1 MTSEKF
7 AVKWKNVQRFVR
19 IFFSNKIGTC
29 GFVMLLFFVI
39 VAFIGPLV
47 YSYDIT
53 DVAVG
58 GIMAPPGDGFL
69 LGTDQLGRDLF
80 GALIHGAKT
89 SLIVGFFGAGIS
101 VTIGTLIG
109 LTAGYVGG
117 RTDDLLMRLTDGMM
131 VLPGLPLIMVFAA
144 LLGTSV
150 FNIIIVIGLTGWTG
164 TARLVRSQTL
174 SMKERQFVERAK
186 SIGASK
192 AYIIRKHIL
201 PNVFPVIFANTIL
214 RTAGAILSEATLSFL
229 GLGDPMAVSWGQ
241 ILNGAFN
248 NGAVSIGAWWYYVPP
263 GVCIIL
269 LVLSF
274 TFLGYSFDEILNP
287 KLRKR

>member
-1 MTSEKF
+1 MLSAKL
-7 AVKWKNVQRFVR
+7 AVRWRNTMRFIR
-19 IFFSNKIGTC
+19 MFFSNKIGTL
-29 GFVMLLFFVI
+29 GFMMLVFFVL
-39 VAFIGPLV
+39 VAFIGPAV
-47 YSYDIT
+47 YPYDIT

-58 GIMAPPGDGFL
+58 DIMAPPTRGFL
-69 LGTDQLGRDLF
+69 MGTDQLGRDLF

-101 VTIGTLIG
+101 VIIGTILG
-109 LTAGYVGG
+109 LSAGYIGG
-117 RTDDLLMRLTDGMM
+117 RMDDVLMRFTDGMM
-131 VLPGLPLIMVFAA
+131 VLPMLPLIMVLAA
-144 LLGTSV
+144 LLGTSI

-186 SIGASK
+186 SIGAGN
-192 AYIIRKHIL
+192 AYIMRKHIL
-201 PNVFPVIFANTIL
+201 PNVFPVIFANSIL
-214 RTAGAILSEATLSFL
+214 RTATAILSEATLSFL

>member
-1 MTSEKF
+1 MLSAKL
-7 AVKWKNVQRFVR
+7 AVRWRNARRFIR
-19 IFFSNKIGTC
+19 IFFSNKIGTL
-29 GFVMLLFFVI
+29 GFIMLVFFVLA
-39 VAFIGPLV
+39 AFIGPIV
-47 YSYDIT
+47 YPYDIT
-53 DVAVG
+53 DVAAG
-58 GIMAPPGDGFL
+58 DIMAPPTKDFL

-80 GALIHGAKT
+80 GAIIHGAKT

-101 VTIGTLIG
+101 VIIGTILG
-109 LTAGYVGG
+109 LSAGYIGG
-117 RTDDLLMRLTDGMM
+117 RVDDVLMRFTDGMM
-131 VLPGLPLIMVFAA
+131 VLPGLPLIMVLAA
-144 LLGTSV
+144 LLGTSI

-164 TARLVRSQTL
+164 MARLVRSQTL

-186 SIGASK
+186 SIGAGN
-192 AYIIRKHIL
+192 AYIMRKHIL
-201 PNVFPVIFANTIL
+201 PNVFPVIFAESIL
-214 RTAGAILSEATLSFL
+214 RTAIAILSEATLSFL

-248 NGAVSIGAWWYYVPP
+248 NGAVSVGAWWYYVPP
-263 GVCIIL
+263 GICIIL

>member
-1 MTSEKF
+1 MFSAKF
-7 AVKWKNVQRFVR
+7 EVRWRNFKRFVR
-19 IFFSNKIGTC
+19 LFFSNKIGVL
-29 GFVMLLFFVI
+29 GFFMLIFFVG
-39 VAFIGPLV
+39 VAFIGPIV
-47 YSYDIT
+47 YPYDIT
-53 DVAVG
+53 DVAEG
-58 GIMAPPGDGFL
+58 DIMAPPYEGFP
-69 LGTDQLGRDLF
+69 LGTDQLGRNLF
-80 GALIHGAKT
+80 GAVINGAKT

-117 RTDDLLMRLTDGMM
+117 RVDDVLMRLTDGMM
-131 VLPGLPLIMVFAA
+131 VLPGLPLIMVLAA
-144 LLGTSV
+144 LLGTSIV
-150 FNIIIVIGLTGWTG
+150 NIIIVIGLTGWTG

-186 SIGASK
+186 SIGAGN
-192 AYIIRKHIL
+192 AYIMRKHIL

-214 RTAGAILSEATLSFL
+214 RTSTAILSEATLSFL

>member
-1 MTSEKF
+1 MFSAKL
-7 AVKWKNVQRFVR
+7 AVKWKNFQRFVR
-19 IFFSNKIGTC
+19 IFFSNKIGTL
-29 GFVMLLFFVI
+29 GFFMLLFFVM

-47 YSYDIT
+47 YPYDIT
-53 DVAVG
+53 DVAKG
-58 GIMAPPGDGFL
+58 DIMAPPYKGFP

-80 GALIHGAKT
+80 GAIIHGAKT

-109 LTAGYVGG
+109 LIAGYIG
-117 RTDDLLMRLTDGMM
+117 RRVDDVLMRLTDGMM
-131 VLPGLPLIMVFAA
+131 VLPMLPLIMVLAA
-144 LLGTSV
+144 LLGPSI
-150 FNIIIVIGLTGWTG
+150 FNIIIVLGLTGWTS

-186 SIGASK
+186 SIGAGN
-192 AYIIRKHIL
+192 AYIMRKHIL

-214 RTAGAILSEATLSFL
+214 RTSIAILNEALLSFL

>member
-1 MTSEKF
+1 MFSAKF
-7 AVKWKNVQRFVR
+7 AVRWRNFQRFIR
-19 IFFSNKIGTC
+19 MFFSNKIGTL
-29 GFVMLLFFVI
+29 GFIMLVFFVLT
-39 VAFIGPLV
+39 AFIGPIV
-47 YSYDIT
+47 YPYDIT

-58 GIMAPPGDGFL
+58 DIMAPPTKDFPM
-69 LGTDQLGRDLF
+69 GTDQLGRDLF
-80 GALIHGAKT
+80 GALINGAKT

-101 VTIGTLIG
+101 VIIGTILG
-109 LTAGYVGG
+109 LTAGYTGG
-117 RTDDLLMRLTDGMM
+117 RVDDVLMRFTDGMM
-131 VLPGLPLIMVFAA
+131 VLPMLPLIMVLAA
-144 LLGTSV
+144 LLGTSI

-186 SIGASK
+186 SIGAGN
-192 AYIIRKHIL
+192 AYIMRKHIL
-201 PNVFPVIFANTIL
+201 PNVFPVIFANSIL
-214 RTAGAILSEATLSFL
+214 RTATAILSEATLSFL

>member
-1 MTSEKF
+1 MFSAKL
-7 AVKWKNVQRFVR
+7 AVRWRNIKRFLH
-19 IFFSNKIGTC
+19 IFFSNKIGTL
-29 GFVMLLFFVI
+29 GFIMLVFFVL
-39 VAFIGPLV
+39 VAFIGPMV
-47 YSYDIT
+47 YHYDIT

-58 GIMAPPGDGFL
+58 DIMAPPTRDFL

-80 GALIHGAKT
+80 GAIIHGAKT

-101 VTIGTLIG
+101 VIIGTILG
-109 LTAGYVGG
+109 LSAGYIGG
-117 RTDDLLMRLTDGMM
+117 RVDDVLMRFTDGMM
-131 VLPGLPLIMVFAA
+131 VLPMLPLIMVLAA
-144 LLGTSV
+144 LLGTSI

-186 SIGASK
+186 SIGAGN
-192 AYIIRKHIL
+192 AYIMRKHIL
-201 PNVFPVIFANTIL
+201 PNVFPVIFANSIL
-214 RTAGAILSEATLSFL
+214 RTATAILSEATLSFL

-263 GVCIIL
+263 GICIIL